1 MNIVCTFVGL
11 YIVEVTAPQEICTE
25 FNRYVSSVGET
36 LIKNSHNSCI
46 PGDTSYQKYCE
57 YSIPN
62 SMFCNPV
69 TEEELAGV
77 IAKLNNNKAA
87 GPDNIGPAL
96 LKEIA

>member
-1 MNIVCTFVGL
+1 VCTFVGL

-77 IAKLNNNKAA
+77 IAKLNKSSKSFEKST
-87 GPDNIGPAL
+87 L
-96 LKEIA
+96 LLGG